1 MAMNHLAIGKRGEDI
16 AAEFLQEQG
25 YRILQRR
32 YRSKLGEID
41 IIATKADWCVFIEV
55 KTRKSARFGLPSE
68 AVNYYKQGKII
79 NTALLYLA
87 FTGRQNC
94 PVRFDVIEIIL
105 TPDNYKLNHIENA
118 FGR

>member
-1 MAMNHLAIGKRGEDI
+1 MNHLTIGKRGEDI
-16 AAEFLQEQG
+16 AAEFLQKQG

-32 YRSKLGEID
+32 YRSKMGEID
-41 IIATKADWCVFIEV
+41 IIAAKADWCVFIEV
-55 KTRKSARFGLPSE
+55 KTRRSARFGLPSE
-68 AVNYYKQGKII
+68 AVNYHKQGKII

-105 TPDNYKLNHIENA
+105 TADNHKINHIENA